1 MADTGDYERVIL
13 AKQEVFVYKIP
24 PVQSN
29 RGVRAADWGLD
40 NPDWVGRLRAVTKG
54 PILELKLEDKTS
66 GELFAK
72 APIDSY
78 PGTAIQSVLDS
89 SRYFVV
95 RLQDES
101 GRSAF
106 IGMGFADRGDSFD
119 LNVALQDHFK
129 GIQRDEVQ
137 AKEAATDDTRPKLDL
152 SFKPGQSITLNIA
165 GKGGSKPARSQASS
179 GLGDP
184 IPLLPPPP
192 SGQGGSRGIPRPVSG
207 ASMKNSS
214 QKQDT
219 SSDFDDFDALRGKSA
234 SASASAG
241 GKASAGLDSLL
252 DL

>member
-1 MADTGDYERVIL
+1 MKFISKYCEY
-13 AKQEVFVYKIP
+13 F
-24 PVQSN
+24 
-29 RGVRAADWGLD
+29 RAADWGLD

-54 PILELKLEDKTS
+54 PNLELKLEDKTS

-129 GIQRDEVQ
+129 
-137 AKEAATDDTRPKLDL
+137 
-152 SFKPGQSITLNIA
+152 
-165 GKGGSKPARSQASS
+165 
-179 GLGDP
+179 
-184 IPLLPPPP
+184 
-192 SGQGGSRGIPRPVSG
+192 
-207 ASMKNSS
+207 
-214 QKQDT
+214 
-219 SSDFDDFDALRGKSA
+219 
-234 SASASAG
+234 
-241 GKASAGLDSLL
+241 
-252 DL
+252 